1 MRGKQSRTGG
11 LAPAFTPLGMW
22 AFSIGTSIGWG
33 SFIVTCNTYLG
44 KSGILGTVFGLIA
57 GMVVT
62 LVIAWNLQ
70 YMIRHRQD
78 AGGAYSFER
87 QVCGKDLGFI
97 VFWFILLTYLAILWA
112 NVTSVPLF
120 ARFFLGDTFRIGF
133 HYTIFGYEVWFGET
147 LLSVLALVLAGTLCA
162 RSTRGINVVMIAAA
176 LLFTAGFAVCA
187 VIAMTGH
194 DRTLAYS
201 PLFTE
206 GSSAFAQIV
215 RIAAI
220 SPWAFIGFE
229 NISHFSEEYRFGVKK
244 IRGILIWSVIVTT
257 VLYIFVSVLSVSAYP
272 PEYGSWLEYI
282 RDMGNLDGIK
292 AVPAFYAAYHYLG
305 QTGVTILMVSLFAV
319 IVTSLIGNMMAL
331 SRLLYA
337 AGRADEAPKEFA
349 ELNDKGIPANAVY
362 AVVSVSV
369 LIPFLGRTAIGWIV
383 DVTTL
388 GATLIYGLVSLAVF
402 RHARK
407 ENGRVETV
415 TGIVGMVLMVVFML
429 LLLIPGL
436 LPSDAMATE
445 SYVLFIVWAVIG
457 LAYFRRLIKKDR
469 DLQQGQHIVVW
480 MILLVL
486 VLFASM
492 MWVSRATENA
502 ANQAV
507 DRIFEYHQSH
517 PSNNAEDAEL
527 ERAAFLQEQ
536 ARHISTTNM
545 LYTAASLG
553 LFVLSTIIMM
563 HNYHDAK
570 RLGRRLTT
578 VEKNARIDQL
588 TGVGNRFGFSRFTD
602 ELDERILNG
611 DISEFALVVCDIND
625 LKKANDT
632 RGHMAGDACVRK
644 ASDMLCGIFD
654 RGCVYRIG
662 GDEFVA
668 VLLGEDYADRRVRLE
683 KLEAGIRACST
694 DPGESMAI
702 GMSAFVEGEDQC
714 VLDVFSRADY
724 LMYTHKNEYK
734 ASIAREERT

>member
-1 MRGKQSRTGG
+1 MRGKQSRTEG

-44 KSGILGTVFGLIA
+44 KSGILGTVFGLLA

-70 YMIRHRQD
+70 YMIRNRQD
-78 AGGAYSFER
+78 AGGVYSFER

-133 HYTIFGYEVWFGET
+133 HYHIFGYEVWFGET
-147 LLSVLALVLAGTLCA
+147 ILSICALVLAGLLCA
-162 RSTRGINVVMIAAA
+162 GSTRGINVVMIIAAV
-176 LLFTAGFAVCA
+176 LFTAGFAVCA
-187 VIAMTGH
+187 VIAIFGH
-194 DRTLAYS
+194 DASMSYS
-201 PLFTE
+201 PLYME

-244 IRGILIWSVIVTT
+244 VRGILIWSVIITT
-257 VLYIFVSVLSVSAYP
+257 VLYIFVSILSVSAYP
-272 PEYGSWLEYI
+272 PEYGNWLEYI
-282 RDMGNLDGIK
+282 HDMGNLEGIK

-305 QTGVTILMVSLFAV
+305 QTGVTILMFSLFAV

-337 AGRADEAPKEFA
+337 AGRADEAPKKYGD
-349 ELNDKGIPANAVY
+349 LNGKGIPANAVY
-362 AVVSVSV
+362 AVISVSV

-388 GATLIYGLVSLAVF
+388 GATIIYGLLSLAVF
-402 RHARK
+402 RHAGK
-407 ENGRVETV
+407 NNCRVETV
-415 TGIVGMVLMVVFML
+415 TGMAGIVVMLVFLL

-457 LAYFRRLIKKDR
+457 LAYFRSLIKKDP
-469 DLQQGQHIVVW
+469 DLRQGQHIVVW

-492 MWVSRATENA
+492 MWVSRATERA

-507 DRIFEYHQSH
+507 ERIFEYHQSH
-517 PSNNAEDAEL
+517 PSNNETDAEL

-536 ARHISTTNM
+536 AKHISTTNM

-553 LFVLSTIIMM
+553 LFVLSAAIMM

-570 RLGRRLTT
+570 RLGRRLTA
-578 VEKNARIDQL
+578 VEKKARIDPL

-602 ELDERILNG
+602 ELDDRILNG
-611 DISEFALVVCDIND
+611 EISEFALVVCDIND

-632 RGHMAGDACVRK
+632 RGHMAGDSCIRK
-644 ASDMLCGIFD
+644 ASDMLRNVFD
-654 RGCVYRIG
+654 HSSVYRIG

-668 VLLGEDYADRRVRLE
+668 VLLGEDYADRRARLE
-683 KLEAGIRACST
+683 KLQRDISACSD
-694 DPGESMAI
+694 DPGETMAV

>member
-1 MRGKQSRTGG
+1 MRANQSRTEGP
-11 LAPAFTPLGMW
+11 APAFTPLGIW
-22 AFSIGTSIGWG
+22 SFSIGTSIGWG

-44 KSGILGTVFGLIA
+44 KSGVLGTVFGLTA
-57 GMVVT
+57 GMVVF

-70 YMIRHRQD
+70 YVIRNRQD
-78 AGGAYSFER
+78 AGGVYTFER

-97 VFWFILLTYLAILWA
+97 AFWFILLTYLAILWA

-120 ARFFLGDTFRIGF
+120 ARFFLGDTFRFGF
-133 HYTIFGYEVWFGET
+133 HYRIFGYEVWLGET
-147 LLSVLALVLAGTLCA
+147 LLSICALVLAGLLCC
-162 RSTRGINVVMIAAA
+162 RSTRGINVVMIIAA

-187 VIAMTGH
+187 VIAIFRH
-194 DRTLAYS
+194 DASMSYS
-201 PLFTE
+201 PLYTE

-244 IRGILIWSVIVTT
+244 VRGILIWSVIITT
-257 VLYIFVSVLSVSAYP
+257 LLYMFVSILSVSAYP

-305 QTGVTILMVSLFAV
+305 QPGVTILLVSLFAV
-319 IVTSLIGNMMAL
+319 IVTSLIGNMMAV
-331 SRLLYA
+331 SRLLYS
-337 AGRADEAPKEFA
+337 AGRDDEAPKEFSN
-349 ELNDKGIPANAVY
+349 LNRKGIPANAVCSVV
-362 AVVSVSV
+362 AVSAF
-369 LIPFLGRTAIGWIV
+369 IPLLGRTAIGWIV

-388 GATLIYGLVSLAVF
+388 GATIIYGLVSLAVF

-407 ENGRVETV
+407 NSGRVETV
-415 TGIVGMVLMVVFML
+415 TGIAGMAVMIVFML

-436 LPSDAMATE
+436 LPFDAMATE

-457 LAYFRRLIKKDR
+457 LAYFRRLIKKDP
-469 DLQQGQHIVVW
+469 DLRQGQHIVVW

-492 MWVSRATENA
+492 MWVSRATETA

-507 DRIFEYHQSH
+507 DRIFEYHQTH
-517 PSNNAEDAEL
+517 PSNNEVDAEI
-527 ERAAFLQEQ
+527 ERAAFLEEQ

-545 LYTAASLG
+545 LYTAVSLG
-553 LFVLSTIIMM
+553 LFVLSAAIML
-563 HNYHDAK
+563 HNYHDAR
-570 RLGRRLTT
+570 RLGRRLSA
-578 VEKNARIDQL
+578 VEKSARIDTL
-588 TGVGNRFGFSRFTD
+588 TGVGNRFGFSRLTI
-602 ELDERILNG
+602 EMDERILTG
-611 DISEFALVVCDIND
+611 DLTRFALVVCDIND

-632 RGHMAGDACVRK
+632 RGHMKGDACIRK
-644 ASDMLCGIFD
+644 ASDMLKSVFNQGS
-654 RGCVYRIG
+654 VYRIG
-662 GDEFVA
+662 GDEFA
-668 VLLGEDYADRRVRLE
+668 VVLTGEDYEERRARLE
-683 KLEAGIRACST
+683 QLMDGIRGCCD
-694 DPGESMAI
+694 DPGETMAV
-702 GMSAFVEGEDQC
+702 GMAAFVEGEDQC

-734 ASIAREERT
+734 ASLAREERT